1 MRDVNFEC
9 DQITTLLDV
18 ELDLVSG
25 GCQCVC
31 STGHGHGEVS
41 SEAVCRKKCEKRG
54 ENFGS
59 CYSELSSSS
68 FKCSSMGS
76 AAKPVS

>member
-1 MRDVNFEC
+1 MLVRCRTLYSEC
-9 DQITTLLDV
+9 NQITTLVDV
-18 ELDLVSG
+18 ELDLVGG

-41 SEAVCRKKCEKRG
+41 SAAVCRNKCEKRG

-59 CYSELSSSS
+59 CY
-68 FKCSSMGS
+68 
-76 AAKPVS
+76 